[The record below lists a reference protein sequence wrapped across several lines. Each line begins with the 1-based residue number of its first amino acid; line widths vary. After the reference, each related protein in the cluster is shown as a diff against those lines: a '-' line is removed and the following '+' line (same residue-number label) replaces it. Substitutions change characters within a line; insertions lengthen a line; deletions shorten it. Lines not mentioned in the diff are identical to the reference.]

1 MSDTKLLLHICCA
14 PCATGVIQKLKS
26 DGGYEITGLYYNPNI
41 HPSEEFKARKASV
54 ELLSGDEN
62 IDVIYDDK
70 LMLGYWKENLDGEK
84 SRRCT
89 FCYTVRLDFAAKT
102 AKENGFDAF
111 TTSLLISPWQ
121 DHEKI
126 REIAENMAQKYGVDF
141 LYQDFRPFYR
151 EGKNEAYRRGY
162 YLQKY
167 CGCIFSYQESD
178 HKKKPVYT
186 CWE

>member
-1 MSDTKLLLHICCA
+1 MKKLLLHICCA

-26 DGGYEITGLYYNPNI
+26 DGCFDISGLYYNPNI
-41 HPSEEFKARKASV
+41 HPSAEHEARKNSV
-54 ELLSGDEN
+54 KSLSMDEN
-62 IDVIYDDK
+62 IEILYHDLVMVD
-70 LMLGYWKENLDGEK
+70 YWKENLEGNKE
-84 SRRCT
+84 RRCR
-89 FCYTVRLDFAAKT
+89 FCYTLRIDHTAKT
-102 AKENGFDAF
+102 ANEMGFDAF
-111 TTSLLISPWQ
+111 TTTLLVSPWQ

-126 REIAENMAQKYGVDF
+126 REIAESASKKYGIDF

-162 YLQKY
+162 YFQKY

-186 CWE
+186 SWI